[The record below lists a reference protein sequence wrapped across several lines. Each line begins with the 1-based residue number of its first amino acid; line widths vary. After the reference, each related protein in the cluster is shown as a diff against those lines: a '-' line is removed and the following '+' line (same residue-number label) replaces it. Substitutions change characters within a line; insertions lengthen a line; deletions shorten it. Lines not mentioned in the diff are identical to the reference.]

1 LFWVKDVFLLFLLFT
16 CFFSSFFVYLW
27 TSKKKIYF
35 ACFEFVSLPL
45 SVSTFP
51 SVFSFTVKGVKY
63 CYEIEILDKKVS
75 LRFWIS
81 AKLRPKNAKEKMQ
94 ILSSQF
100 LGSLKA
106 VNPQINPQLIDID
119 DLNHFFKHSDL
130 KTLKKR
136 NNSFPRIFFEN
147 KKMHVAYIYCNISQ
161 SKPIKNF
168 TKNLV
173 EACIQ
178 LKADSLIHFN
188 FKERKAKNFSDY
200 RRFSDINKSSQPS
213 SIKPFQHNLLS
224 SSFYIIL
231 KSENV
236 TALHESLY
244 ATRSIISAL
253 LNPKKQSE
261 IKIVSKT
268 RKIKNLLKKIFL
280 KDFYISRFFSN
291 KISGLNAKTYLSL
304 PNSPLPGISR
314 FERPKT
320 EIPLNINSS
329 SVPEI
334 ILGHIIFNGNTIN
347 PVKIKVNDLIHH
359 MVILGLTGYGK
370 TILTASIIEQLA
382 KKTGIKA
389 LIIDFKGQEYLGL
402 FPKKVNSKYLL
413 PGSLKF
419 PLGIN
424 IFDPPVSV
432 SVEDHAGFILSM
444 IKEIM
449 RAENTFEITPQM
461 FRVLEDILI
470 QFLKLKKDKNFK
482 TFLDTF
488 ENYEVL
494 NEFGR
499 EKLPAINATL
509 EAIKSRFKRFII
521 GSLKKIFFVE
531 KTNICWKELLENN
544 IIIDFS
550 LLRTIGVSKTD
561 LQFLLN
567 VILYNIQIEAALRKR
582 SRELKNVIVI
592 EDAEHLIPNLFRKKT
607 TADTLIAE
615 DFAMLMGALQIGLI
629 SVSTRPTIS
638 DNILA
643 NSGTKIFFRTTFDH
657 EKAAKF
663 LNLNLK
669 QKKYLRVMQ
678 KREAFCVV
686 PDFPYP
692 FLIKTREFNKN
703 HMSNFTFSLA
713 ALDPFTIKSRLSY
726 NPLSTYSPIS
736 RSLPKH
742 SLKTEKTKFSFK
754 NLHTIFSQCKK
765 YCLFSFWSKEYCTNS
780 IISISLIVD
789 DYIKDKKID
798 EIRIKLNDNPLSI
811 YQELS
816 KKAGKSHTNNWT
828 KGLCTFSVLLNKLS
842 SEYPEIKPLITTWLN
857 LAKNHSNTKINNEIK
872 TFYTQLTKNPL
883 GE

>member
-1 LFWVKDVFLLFLLFT
+1 MLFKDVFSLFLFFT
-16 CFFSSFFVYLW
+16 CFSSSFFVYLW
-27 TSKKKIYF
+27 ATKKKIYF
-35 ACFEFVSLPL
+35 TCFEFTSLPL

-63 CYEIEILDKKVS
+63 CYEIEILENKAS

-106 VNPQINPQLIDID
+106 VNPQINPQIIDID
-119 DLNHFFKHSDL
+119 NLNHFFKHSDL

-136 NNSFPRIFFEN
+136 NNSFPRMFFRN
-147 KKMHVAYIYCNISQ
+147 KIMHVAYIYCNISP

-168 TKNLV
+168 IKNLV

-178 LKADSLIHFN
+178 LKTDSLIHFV
-188 FKERKAKNFSDY
+188 FKERKAKNFRGY
-200 RRFSDINKSSQPS
+200 RRFFDINKSSQPS
-213 SIKPFQHNLLS
+213 SFEHFQHDLLS
-224 SSFYIIL
+224 SSFYVIL
-231 KSENV
+231 RSENA
-236 TALHESLY
+236 TTLRESLY
-244 ATRSIISAL
+244 ATRSVISAL
-253 LNPKKQSE
+253 LTHKKPSE

-268 RKIKNLLKKIFL
+268 RKVKNFFKNIFL
-280 KDFYISRFFSN
+280 KDFYIPRFFSN
-291 KISGLNAKTYLSL
+291 KISGLSAKTYLSL

-320 EIPLNINSS
+320 EIPLTINTFSS
-329 SVPEI
+329 DSEI
-334 ILGHIIFNGNTIN
+334 ILGQLIFNGNAID

-370 TILTASIIEQLA
+370 TILTASIIEQLV

-402 FPKKVNSKYLL
+402 FPKKVNFKYLL

-424 IFDPPVSV
+424 IFDPPRSV
-432 SVEDHAGFILSM
+432 SVEDHSAFILSM

-449 RAENTFEITPQM
+449 RAENTFEISPQM

-482 TFLDTF
+482 TFLDIF

-544 IIIDFS
+544 VIIDFS
-550 LLRTIGVSKTD
+550 LLRTIGVSKAD

-567 VILYNIQIEAALRKR
+567 IILYNIQTETALRKR

-669 QKKYLRVMQ
+669 QKNYLRVMQ
-678 KREAFCVV
+678 KREAFVII
-686 PDFPYP
+686 PEFPYP

-703 HMSNFTFSLA
+703 HVSNFAFSLA

-726 NPLSTYSPIS
+726 NPLSTNSHIS
-736 RSLPKH
+736 RSLPKNFP
-742 SLKTEKTKFSFK
+742 KTEKTNFSFK
-754 NLHTIFSQCKK
+754 NLHSIFSLCKK
-765 YCLFSFWSKEYCTNS
+765 YCLFSFWTKEHCSNS
-780 IISISLIVD
+780 IISILPIVD
-789 DYIKDKKID
+789 DYIKDKNID
-798 EIRIKLNDNPLSI
+798 ELRLKLNDNPLFI

-816 KKAGKSHTNNWT
+816 KKAGNPTQST
-828 KGLCTFSVLLNKLS
+828 GLKAFARF
-842 SEYPEIKPLITTWLN
+842 P
-857 LAKNHSNTKINNEIK
+857 
-872 TFYTQLTKNPL
+872 FY
-883 GE
+883 